1 MSFELPDRMTPEWI
15 TQRVWRK
22 TQYSELELSELGVLR
37 RPHSSS
43 KAGSLIYATPN
54 KDFPPRY
61 RITKLGGC
69 KEKYVVDVEVMMHEV
84 FGRFLNRSLLDYKYL
99 TALKVLCME
108 YNKRYFSGDTYQD
121 NKLLGVNPSQ
131 TEKKRLCAGVNGKT
145 CGKMTYDYRCP
156 ACWVIIRGGDADREE
171 TLTYSVR
178 L

>member
-61 RITKLGGC
+61 RITKLGGG
-69 KEKYVVDVEVMMHEV
+69 KEKYVVNVEDMMQEV
-84 FGRFLNRSLLDYKYL
+84 FGRFLNKNLLEYTYL
-99 TALKVLCME
+99 ARLKVLCME
-108 YNKRYFSGDTYQD
+108 YNKRYFCGDTYQD

-131 TEKKRLCAGVNGKT
+131 TVKKRLCAGVKGKT

-156 ACWVIIRGGDADREE
+156 ACWVLVRGGDADTEE
-171 TLTYSVR
+171 ALTYSIK